1 MAQSTARAHWTGA
14 LLTGSGT
21 VSTDSPALDGTP
33 LTWKVRI
40 GEAAGTT
47 PEELLAAGHAGCFSM
62 ALSGALAKA
71 GHEPEQLDTSAT
83 FEFGPVE
90 GGFAIRGVRLTVE
103 GVVPG
108 IDERRAYA
116 AGAPEGSTTNTPSRA
131 TSTPGRRQSPRMSSR
146 STCAS
151 PSSAASQLPTTWRTV
166 AASSSVGSRTS

>member
-108 IDERRAYA
+108 IDEATFLELA
-116 AGAPEGSTTNTPSRA
+116 EGAK
-131 TSTPGRRQSPRMSSR
+131 
-146 STCAS
+146 
-151 PSSAASQLPTTWRTV
+151 
-166 AASSSVGSRTS
+166 VGCPVSKALHPDLEVTLDARLVQHA